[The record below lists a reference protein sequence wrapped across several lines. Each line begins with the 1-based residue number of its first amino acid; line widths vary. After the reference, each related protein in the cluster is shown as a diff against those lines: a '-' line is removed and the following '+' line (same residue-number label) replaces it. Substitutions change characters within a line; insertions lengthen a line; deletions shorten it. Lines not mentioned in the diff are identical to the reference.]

1 MSGKC
6 FYVRVFFVA
15 VLLLSPC
22 YGDWKSDANARI
34 ELIRKRNAEI
44 TVVDSNG
51 YPVPD
56 VNVQIE
62 QIGHRFAF
70 GTCISFSPLYS
81 NSIYRDFIQNH
92 FEWAVCE
99 NETKW
104 ESNEHTRDVENYT
117 NADYIYHWSNSNGI
131 KMRGHTLVWETGSQ
145 TPSWVSGLQC
155 ATYPTDSEM
164 LEEVDERINSAVNHF
179 KNKFH
184 NWDVDNE
191 MLSGNMFDCLGEAGR
206 AHFFQQGN
214 STDPNCG
221 MFMNEYNGNSFGGY
235 SSTNYVN
242 RANSLINTYG
252 TQIDG
257 FGIQAHLAENATF
270 SPTSYYSNVLQP
282 LAALGRPIW
291 ATEFDAP
298 HTDVTT
304 SADNIEN
311 FFRICFSHP
320 NVEGIIMW
328 GFMES
333 QMWRSNAHL
342 ITSTGALTERGFRY
356 VDLLDEW
363 TTNDSNTTDASGKVS
378 FRGFHGT
385 YRITLSEDGQP
396 TETYTI
402 ELEPGETTAQFVL
415 QRYVSD
421 VGVLGSWVVGTTH
434 AKESGTDR
442 ALVFIAHAE
451 HTGSVNLDSVTYGGQ
466 TMTKVVDKI
475 VDSGSTR
482 TYVAAFIL
490 DDAGITAATDT
501 TFSPSW
507 STTPTSSAYSSVFLA
522 NVNQSALTGA
532 TAGDATSSIS
542 SALITTPRL
551 ATNAGDMVIDAAT
564 CSNTG
569 SYTVNNA
576 FTKALELAITSAD
589 AVDGY
594 KTANGADEIPSV
606 SHSTSTGRQ
615 SLIGFVVQA
624 PAILLLED
632 CNDVQDAN
640 YSLLSDLN
648 GDCYVNYED
657 LEIITDHW
665 LNTDCT
671 APENCGGA
679 DFVPRDGRV
688 DLFDFSDFAVQWL
701 LCNDPEGAGCIENW

>member
-6 FYVRVFFVA
+6 FYVRLFLVA
-15 VLLLSPC
+15 VLLSPC

-34 ELIRKRNAEI
+34 ELIRKRNVEI
-44 TVVDSNG
+44 TVVDVNG
-51 YPVPD
+51 QPVPD

-70 GTCISFSPLYS
+70 GTCISYSPLYS
-81 NSIYRDFIQNH
+81 ISIYRNFIQNH

-99 NETKW
+99 NDTKW
-104 ESNEHTRDVENYT
+104 SSNESTRDVENYT

-131 KMRGHTLVWETGSQ
+131 RMRGHCLVWETGAQ
-145 TPSWVSGLQC
+145 TPSWVSGLEC
-155 ATYPTDSEM
+155 ETYPTPSEM

-191 MLSGNMFDCLGEAGR
+191 MLSGSFYNCLGEAGR
-206 AHFFQQGN
+206 AHMFNYGKAQ
-214 STDPNCG
+214 DPTCG
-221 MFMNEYNGNSFGGY
+221 MFMNEYHGNSFGGY
-235 SSTNYVN
+235 SSSAYVS

-252 TQIDG
+252 AQIDG
-257 FGIQAHLAENATF
+257 FGIQAHLLENVTF
-270 SPTSYYSNVLQP
+270 SPTSYYTNVLQP

-298 HTDVTT
+298 HTNVTT

-328 GFMES
+328 GFMQD
-333 QMWRSNAHL
+333 QMWRSDAYL
-342 ITSTGALTERGFRY
+342 VTSTGTLTERGVRY
-356 VDLLDEW
+356 EALMDEW
-363 TTNDSNTTDASGKVS
+363 TTNDSNTTDASGRVS

-385 YRITLSEDGQP
+385 YRITLSEAGQP

-421 VGVLGSWVVGTTH
+421 VGILGSWGTGTTH

-451 HTGSVNLDSVTYGGQ
+451 RSGSVNLDSVTYGGQ

-475 VDSGSTR
+475 VGSGSTR

-507 STTPTSSAYSSVFLA
+507 STTPTSSAYGSVFLT

-532 TAGDATSSIS
+532 TASDATTSG
-542 SALITTPRL
+542 ALITTPRL

-576 FTKALELAITSAD
+576 FTEVFEPAIGSAD

-606 SHSTSTGRQ
+606 SHSTNYGRQ

-624 PAILLLED
+624 PPVLFD
-632 CNDVQDAN
+632 CNGVQDAN
-640 YSLLSDLN
+640 YGLLSDLN
-648 GDCYVNYED
+648 GDCYVNYKD
-657 LEIITDHW
+657 LKIITDYW

-671 APENCGGA
+671 ELENCEGA